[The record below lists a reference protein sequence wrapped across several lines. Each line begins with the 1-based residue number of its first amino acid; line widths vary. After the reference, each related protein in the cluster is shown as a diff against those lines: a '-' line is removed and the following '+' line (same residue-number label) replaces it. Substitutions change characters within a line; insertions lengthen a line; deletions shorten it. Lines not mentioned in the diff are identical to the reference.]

1 MIINVII
8 LSRISYGILIQAKTA
23 KHFEWIIIQIT
34 NLGMLL
40 ERMAQQLQLG
50 YAVASM
56 SQLQMVTENQRK
68 NRTLHKE

>member
-1 MIINVII
+1 
-8 LSRISYGILIQAKTA
+8 
-23 KHFEWIIIQIT
+23 
-34 NLGMLL
+34 MLL

-56 SQLQMVTENQRK
+56 SQPQMVTENQRK

>member
-1 MIINVII
+1 M
-8 LSRISYGILIQAKTA
+8 
-23 KHFEWIIIQIT
+23 IQIT

-40 ERMAQQLQLG
+40 EKMAQQLLLG

-68 NRTLHKE
+68 YRTLHKE

>member
-1 MIINVII
+1 
-8 LSRISYGILIQAKTA
+8 
-23 KHFEWIIIQIT
+23 
-34 NLGMLL
+34 MLL
-40 ERMAQQLQLG
+40 ERMAQQLQLR